1 MKQTF
6 ILRSLWVGWLLI
18 LAIYLAPQ
26 LMAQGLTI
34 RGTVVDTKDEPIVGA
49 SVVVK
54 KNPKQGA
61 MTDAKG
67 AFTLSGVQ
75 RDAILR
81 VSYLGYEAREVA
93 VAGQMQIKITLKE
106 EAQQLSDVV
115 VVGYGTQ
122 KKVNLSGSVTALDLK
137 QVQARPIQNLSNG
150 LQGLVPGLTVTATNG
165 APGLDGG
172 KLRIRGTGTLN
183 NANPYILIDGL
194 ESGTLN
200 MLDPSD
206 IESISVLKDAASAAI
221 YGSKAA
227 NGVILITTKRGKSG
241 KARISYS
248 GSVGMQSATR
258 LMDRMGSFEYATLYN
273 KAMVAAGKVARFSDE
288 DLKKFQDGSDPEG
301 HPDTRWYDLAFRTAL
316 MQHHN
321 VSVNGGSEQVRYM
334 ASLGYLGQSGI
345 LPNAKRNQ
353 FNARTNL
360 DLTLSRLISARLGL
374 SYIKNK
380 YADPNNSYVSGGS
393 DQIIRQLNIVA
404 PWILGRSKDGKS
416 WGTTGDGNPLAWLD
430 SGQTI
435 DRDNHNISATGGI
448 DFHLFDGFTLTANVA
463 YVASLQHYKAF
474 VPFIKY
480 NDHKVSAP
488 NNLDERYYLWTR
500 ANFDALANYSKSLGK
515 NNFKA
520 LLGWHAE
527 DFFTQYMQ
535 GKRKDYPSNDLTDLS
550 AGSSSTQ
557 ENNGTTAQLR
567 MLSWFGRLNYDFDG
581 KYLLEANF
589 RADASSRFAQ
599 GYRWGYFPSF
609 SGAWRLSK
617 EEFMKPLYPVL
628 SDLKVRAS
636 WGLLGNQEALNDYYP
651 ALNTYNIGATYPFG
665 GALTS
670 GYAQTDLKLN
680 NISWEKS
687 RNVGVGLDFGFF
699 AGQLTGSVDF
709 YARKTTDILMK
720 VDVPSEFP
728 LKPYHANVGAMENK
742 GVEIALNYK
751 TNFGDWTLGVGG
763 NFTYNKNKILSLGA
777 NEYMDSDYGRIR
789 NAVGHSF
796 ETYYLYKAD
805 GLFQSKEEADAFVAK
820 YGTPFGSRPQAGDIR
835 YVDVDGDGKINGKDR
850 IFSNPVDPAYT
861 FAMNFNLGWRAFDLS
876 AMFSG
881 VAAASRLY
889 SSEVFGAFGG
899 DTGHPSTEWRDAWS
913 ADKPSGKMPRIYL
926 AGQANHNEASST
938 FWLQDTHYVRLKN
951 LQLGYTLP
959 KSLLKNL
966 GVSSLRVY
974 YSGENLFTLDNMR
987 GNIDPEATSHR
998 LSSYP
1003 LLRTHSF
1010 GLNVSF

>member
-93 VAGQMQIKITLKE
+93 VAGQTQIKITLKE

-241 KARISYS
+241 KARVSYS

-448 DFHLFDGFTLTANVA
+448 DIRPIEGLTLTTNVA
-463 YVASLQHYKAF
+463 YVAHLLHYKAF
-474 VPFIKY
+474 VQYIRY
-480 NDHKVSAP
+480 NPNKETSP
-488 NNLDERYYLWTR
+488 NNLDEYYNLWTR
-500 ANFDALANYSKSLGK
+500 ASFDAFANYTKSLGQHNLK
-515 NNFKA
+515 
-520 LLGWHAE
+520 LMVGTHAE
-527 DFFTQYMQ
+527 DYNY
-535 GKRKDYPSNDLTDLS
+535 GYLRGGRKSFPNNKLTDID
-550 AGSSSTQ
+550 AGDRSTQ
-557 ENNGTTAQLR
+557 TNEGSTQA
-567 MLSWFGRLNYDFDG
+567 LSMVSGFGRINYDYAG

-589 RADASSRFAQ
+589 RADASSRFAE

-609 SGAWRLSK
+609 SAAWRLSK
-617 EEFMKPLYPVL
+617 EAFLQPLYPVL
-628 SDLKVRAS
+628 SDLKLRAS
-636 WGLLGNQEALNDYYP
+636 WGLLGNQEALRDYYP
-651 ALNTYNIGATYPFG
+651 AINTYSITPSYPMG
-665 GALTS
+665 GTLLG
-670 GYAQTDLKLN
+670 GYAQTQLKLKD
-680 NISWEKS
+680 ISWEKS
-687 RNVGVGLDFGFF
+687 ENMGFGLDFGFF
-699 AGQLTGSVDF
+699 GGRLTGSLDL
-709 YARKTTDILMK
+709 YKRKTTGILMS
-720 VDVPSEFP
+720 VLVPYEFP
-728 LKPYHANVGAMENK
+728 LAPYTANVGSLENK
-742 GVEIALNYK
+742 GIELSLNYQ
-751 TNFGDWTLGVGG
+751 TRFGDWTIGAGG
-763 NFTYNKNKILSLGA
+763 NFAYNKNVILDLGGQS
-777 NEYMDSDYGRIR
+777 YIGDQIR
-789 NAVGHSF
+789 NAVGQPF
-796 ETYYLYKAD
+796 KTYYLYKAD
-805 GLFQSKEEADAFVAK
+805 GLFQSKEEADAWVAK

-835 YVDVDGDGKINGKDR
+835 YVDVNGDGKINGADR
-850 IFSNPVDPAYT
+850 IYTKPIEPSYT
-861 FAMNFNLGWRAFDLS
+861 FAMNFNVGWRGFDLS
-876 AMFSG
+876 AMFNG
-881 VAAASRLY
+881 AAGAARYY
-889 SSEVFGAFGG
+889 SSEVFGEFAG
-899 DTGHPSTEWRDAWS
+899 DTGHPSTVWRDAWS
-913 ADKPSGKMPRIYL
+913 STNPSGTMPRIFRKGT
-926 AGQANHNEASST
+926 ARHNDANST
-938 FWLQDTHYVRLKN
+938 FWLQKTDYLRLKN
-951 LQLGYTLP
+951 LQLGYTIP
-959 KSLLKNL
+959 QSLTQQL
-966 GVSSLRVY
+966 GVSSVRVF
-974 YSGENLFTLDNMR
+974 YSAENLFTLDHMR
-987 GNIDPEATSHR
+987 GNIDPEATSAR

>member
-93 VAGQMQIKITLKE
+93 VAGQTQIKITLKE

-301 HPDTRWYDLAFRTAL
+301 HPDTHWYDLAFRTAL

-360 DLTLSRLISARLGL
+360 DLTLSRLIS
-374 SYIKNK
+374 
-380 YADPNNSYVSGGS
+380 
-393 DQIIRQLNIVA
+393 
-404 PWILGRSKDGKS
+404 
-416 WGTTGDGNPLAWLD
+416 
-430 SGQTI
+430 
-435 DRDNHNISATGGI
+435 
-448 DFHLFDGFTLTANVA
+448 
-463 YVASLQHYKAF
+463 
-474 VPFIKY
+474 
-480 NDHKVSAP
+480 
-488 NNLDERYYLWTR
+488 
-500 ANFDALANYSKSLGK
+500 
-515 NNFKA
+515 
-520 LLGWHAE
+520 
-527 DFFTQYMQ
+527 
-535 GKRKDYPSNDLTDLS
+535 
-550 AGSSSTQ
+550 
-557 ENNGTTAQLR
+557 
-567 MLSWFGRLNYDFDG
+567 
-581 KYLLEANF
+581 
-589 RADASSRFAQ
+589 
-599 GYRWGYFPSF
+599 
-609 SGAWRLSK
+609 
-617 EEFMKPLYPVL
+617 
-628 SDLKVRAS
+628 
-636 WGLLGNQEALNDYYP
+636 
-651 ALNTYNIGATYPFG
+651 
-665 GALTS
+665 
-670 GYAQTDLKLN
+670 
-680 NISWEKS
+680 
-687 RNVGVGLDFGFF
+687 
-699 AGQLTGSVDF
+699 
-709 YARKTTDILMK
+709 
-720 VDVPSEFP
+720 
-728 LKPYHANVGAMENK
+728 
-742 GVEIALNYK
+742 
-751 TNFGDWTLGVGG
+751 
-763 NFTYNKNKILSLGA
+763 
-777 NEYMDSDYGRIR
+777 
-789 NAVGHSF
+789 
-796 ETYYLYKAD
+796 
-805 GLFQSKEEADAFVAK
+805 
-820 YGTPFGSRPQAGDIR
+820 
-835 YVDVDGDGKINGKDR
+835 
-850 IFSNPVDPAYT
+850 
-861 FAMNFNLGWRAFDLS
+861 
-876 AMFSG
+876 
-881 VAAASRLY
+881 
-889 SSEVFGAFGG
+889 
-899 DTGHPSTEWRDAWS
+899 
-913 ADKPSGKMPRIYL
+913 PR
-926 AGQANHNEASST
+926 
-938 FWLQDTHYVRLKN
+938 
-951 LQLGYTLP
+951 
-959 KSLLKNL
+959 
-966 GVSSLRVY
+966 
-974 YSGENLFTLDNMR
+974 
-987 GNIDPEATSHR
+987 
-998 LSSYP
+998 P
-1003 LLRTHSF
+1003 LLHQE
-1010 GLNVSF
+1010 

>member
-1 MKQTF
+1 MKKTF
-6 ILRSLWVGWLLI
+6 ILRSLWFSWLLI
-18 LAIYLAPQ
+18 LATYLAPQ
-26 LMAQGLTI
+26 LMAQGLTVH
-34 RGTVVDTKDEPIVGA
+34 GTIVDTKDEPIVGA
-49 SVVVK
+49 SVVLK
-54 KNPKQGA
+54 KTPSKGVT
-61 MTDAKG
+61 TDVNG

-75 RDAILR
+75 KDAILR
-81 VSYLGYEAREVA
+81 ISCIGYETREVS
-93 VAGQMQIKITLKE
+93 VAGQTQLKITLKE
-106 EAQQLSDVV
+106 DAQLLGDVV

-122 KKVNLSGSVTALDLK
+122 KKVNLSGSVTALDPK
-137 QVQARPIQNLSNG
+137 QIQARPIQNLSNG
-150 LQGLVPGLTVTATNG
+150 LQGLVPGLTITATNG

-183 NANPYILIDGL
+183 NADPYILIDGL

-206 IESISVLKDAASAAI
+206 IESLSVLKDAASAAI

-241 KARISYS
+241 KARVSYS
-248 GSVGMQSATR
+248 GSVGMQNATR
-258 LMDRMGSFEYATLYN
+258 LMERMDSYEYASLYN
-273 KAMVAAGKVARFSDE
+273 KVMQAAGKAPRFSDD
-288 DLKKFQDGSDPEG
+288 DLKKFKDGSDPEG
-301 HPDTRWYDLAFRTAL
+301 HPNTDWYRLAFRTAL

-321 VSVNGGSEQVRYM
+321 VNVSGGTEQVRYM
-334 ASLGYLGQSGI
+334 ASIGYLGQTGI

-360 DLTLSRLISARLGL
+360 DLNLSRLIKARLGL

-380 YADPNNSYVSGGS
+380 YSDPNNAYVSGGS
-393 DQIIRQLNIVA
+393 DQIIRQLNIIS
-404 PWILGRSKDGKS
+404 PWVLGRSKDGKS

-435 DRDNHNISATGGI
+435 DRDNHNISATGGL
-448 DFHLFDGFTLTANVA
+448 DFHVLEGLTLTANVA

-480 NDHKVSAP
+480 NDHKVTAP

-500 ANFDALANYSKSLGK
+500 ANFDALANYTKSFGK

-527 DFFTQYMQ
+527 DFHTQFIQ
-535 GKRKDYPSNDLTDLS
+535 GKRKNFPSNDLTDLS

-557 ENNGTTAQLR
+557 QNEGTTAQLR

-589 RADASSRFAQ
+589 RADASSRFAE

-609 SGAWRLSK
+609 SAAWRLSK
-617 EEFMKPLYPVL
+617 EEFMQPLFPVL
-628 SDLKVRAS
+628 SDLKLRAS

-665 GALTS
+665 GSLTP

-680 NISWEKS
+680 YISWEKS
-687 RNVGVGLDFGFF
+687 RNVGVGLDFGFLS
-699 AGQLTGSVDF
+699 GQLTGSIDL

-720 VDVPSEFP
+720 VDVPAEFP
-728 LKPYHANVGAMENK
+728 LRPYYANVGSMENK
-742 GVEIALNYK
+742 GVEVALNYQ
-751 TNFGDWTLGVGG
+751 TTFGDWTLGVGG

-777 NEYMDSDYGRIR
+777 NKYMNGTAGTR
-789 NAVGHSF
+789 NAVGHPF

-805 GLFQSKEEADAFVAK
+805 GLFQSKEEADQFVAK

-835 YVDVDGDGKINGKDR
+835 YVDVNGDGKIDGNDR
-850 IFSNPVDPAYT
+850 VYTNPVEPAYT
-861 FAMNFNLGWRAFDLS
+861 FALNFNLGWRSFDFS

-889 SSEVFGAFGG
+889 SSEVFGSFAG
-899 DTGHPSTEWRDAWS
+899 DTGHPSTEWRKAWS
-913 ADKPSGKMPRIYL
+913 PENPSGKMPRAYL
-926 AGQANHNEASST
+926 SGHATHNEVSST
-938 FWLQDTHYVRLKN
+938 FWLQNTHYLRLKN

-959 KSLLKNL
+959 KSLLATL
-966 GVSSLRVY
+966 GVSSVRVY
-974 YSGENLFTLDNMR
+974 YSAENLFTLDNMR
-987 GNIDPEATSHR
+987 GNIDPEATSQR

-1003 LLRTHSF
+1003 LLRTHSL